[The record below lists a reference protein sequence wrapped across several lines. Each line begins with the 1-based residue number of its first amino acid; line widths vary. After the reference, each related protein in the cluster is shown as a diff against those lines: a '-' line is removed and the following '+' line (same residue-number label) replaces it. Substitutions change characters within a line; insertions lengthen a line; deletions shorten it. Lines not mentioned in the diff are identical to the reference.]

1 MKVYI
6 NPFTTARFVVLQF
19 GPILY
24 GWGSNIN
31 KSCEV
36 NLQDNIIL
44 FFVTD
49 TWIVKHYVQGSYNLM
64 FQN

>member
-1 MKVYI
+1 MTQNKKINFFWSNLY
-6 NPFTTARFVVLQF
+6 NPFTTAHFVVFQF

-49 TWIVKHYVQGSYNLM
+49 T
-64 FQN
+64 

>member
-1 MKVYI
+1 MRLNWCVLQLSHSL
-6 NPFTTARFVVLQF
+6 NPFTTAHFVVFQF

-24 GWGSNIN
+24 GWGSNIILN
-31 KSCEV
+31 KSYEV

-49 TWIVKHYVQGSYNLM
+49 T
-64 FQN
+64 